1 MKKTLLIILGVFVAA
16 STFAQ
21 RNPQTLLGDGVEFTS
36 GFGGFMT
43 QFAPI
48 KGDLSAMSGGGG
60 ALLLNNTF
68 YFGGYGMGLAD
79 DITVTDGTADFD
91 VSFGHGGLMM
101 GFIIMPSK
109 VAHLGIST
117 KVGWGDISFS
127 QFATN
132 GTGFTGSPFS
142 DNVFIVSPQ
151 AEIEVNMTS
160 WFKVNA
166 SVGYQL
172 ANGVDNA
179 FYTDNDFNGT
189 TIGFSFLFG
198 WFR

>member
-1 MKKTLLIILGVFVAA
+1 
-16 STFAQ
+16 
-21 RNPQTLLGDGVEFTS
+21 
-36 GFGGFMT
+36 
-43 QFAPI
+43 
-48 KGDLSAMSGGGG
+48 
-60 ALLLNNTF
+60 
-68 YFGGYGMGLAD
+68 
-79 DITVTDGTADFD
+79 
-91 VSFGHGGLMM
+91 M

-109 VAHLGIST
+109 VAHLGLST
-117 KVGWGDISFS
+117 KVGWGEIEFLQYDPSGIGFIGPE
-127 QFATN
+127 FA
-132 GTGFTGSPFS
+132 
-142 DNVFIVSPQ
+142 DNVFVINPQ

-179 FYTDNDFNGT
+179 FYTENDFNGT